1 MSEHEGTVGP
11 VWSPDVDTDS
21 DTNKYSARATPH
33 LLTLKE
39 NWISRV
45 QNVLSA
51 SHTLTLMS
59 MNLCMGSYHC
69 SSTTLAS
76 RPQHRN
82 TQPRCG
88 LPADNRFSS
97 ISTDRSEICLLWSS
111 QGFFK
116 KKKILNPAC
125 RWFGFKQEAETAHTH
140 CCSVGSEFTKHNNYM
155 CNKYFNIIYWLLS
168 CLTNWAGLAAF
179 GIRYLTR
186 HCTFPEDRNE

>member
-111 QGFFK
+111 QGFFFLK
-116 KKKILNPAC
+116 NPKSSVQMIWFQTGSRDSSHTLLQC
-125 RWFGFKQEAETAHTH
+125 REWIHKTQQLY
-140 CCSVGSEFTKHNNYM
+140 V
-155 CNKYFNIIYWLLS
+155 
-168 CLTNWAGLAAF
+168 
-179 GIRYLTR
+179 
-186 HCTFPEDRNE
+186 